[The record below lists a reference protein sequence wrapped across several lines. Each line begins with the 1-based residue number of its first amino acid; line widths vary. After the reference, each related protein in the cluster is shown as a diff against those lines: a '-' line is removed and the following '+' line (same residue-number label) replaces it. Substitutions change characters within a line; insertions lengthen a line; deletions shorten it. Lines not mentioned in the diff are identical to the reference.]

1 MWRRTAAMAA
11 VLLLAVAGCAAVTPG
26 TADLSGLRIMVP
38 NRPGGGYDI
47 TARTAAKVLGEAG
60 ILYDVEVFNLPGAGG
75 VVGLQRLVYERGNSR
90 LLMLMGLGVVG
101 SQYTQPSRATL
112 RDTTPIARLI
122 QEPDIVVVTRDSP
135 YQSLDQL
142 VEAWR
147 QDPASFRLGGGSAA
161 GGPDHLAAMLLAK
174 GLDIS
179 PKTVAY
185 QSYDGGG
192 ALLAAIL
199 GREVTFGVSGLA
211 EYYDQIKQ
219 GQLRVLAVT
228 SDIRVPDIDAPTLR
242 EAGVDVV
249 FANWRGIVAPPD
261 LPPADVT
268 ALRALVGQMH
278 ASAEWGAAVS
288 RNGWTDA
295 YLTGDAYGEFLREES
310 DRVAGVLAD
319 LGLH

>member
-1 MWRRTAAMAA
+1 MWRRTAALAS
-11 VLLLAVAGCAAVTPG
+11 VLLLAVAGCAAVAPV

-60 ILYDVEVFNLPGAGG
+60 LLYDVEVFNLPGAGG
-75 VVGLQRLVYERGNSR
+75 TVGLQRLVYERGNSR

-101 SQYTQPSRATL
+101 SQYTQSSRATL

-135 YQSLDQL
+135 YQTLDDL
-142 VEAWR
+142 VDAWR
-147 QDPASFRLGGGSAA
+147 AKPENFRLGGGSAP

-174 GLDIS
+174 GIGIS
-179 PKTVAY
+179 PRIAAY
-185 QSYDGGG
+185 QTYDGGG

-228 SDIRVPDIDAPTLR
+228 SDERVTDIDAPTLR

-249 FANWRGIVAPPD
+249 FSNWRGIVAPPD
-261 LPPADVT
+261 LPPAEVA
-268 ALRALVGQMH
+268 ALRELVDQMH
-278 ASAEWGAAVS
+278 NSAQWSAAVA

-295 YLTGDAYGEFLREES
+295 YLTGDAYGEFLRDETE
-310 DRVAGVLAD
+310 RVGDVLAD

>member
-1 MWRRTAAMAA
+1 MRRIAAMAA
-11 VLLLAVAGCAAVTPG
+11 ALLVALAGCTAVAPG

-47 TARTAAKVLGEAG
+47 TARTAAKVLGETG

-75 VVGLQRLVYERGNSR
+75 TVGLQRLLYERGNGR

-101 SQYTQPSRATL
+101 SQYTQSSHATL

-135 YQSLDQL
+135 YRTLDDL

-147 QDPASFRLGGGSAA
+147 KDPAGFRLGGGSAP

-174 GLDIS
+174 GVGIS
-179 PKTVAY
+179 PRTVAY
-185 QSYDGGG
+185 QTYDGGG

-228 SDIRVPDIDAPTLR
+228 SDRVVPNIDAPTLR
-242 EAGVDVV
+242 QAGVDVV

-261 LPPADVT
+261 LSPTDVA
-268 ALRALVGQMH
+268 ALRELVDQMH
-278 ASAEWGAAVS
+278 RSAQWSAAVD

-295 YLTGDAYGEFLREES
+295 YLTGDDYGQFLREES
-310 DRVAGVLAD
+310 DRVRDVLAE